1 MGGDGIDVT
10 MMLALRSALTH
21 DARDDKAAI
30 TDCPPEALGLSRDS
44 MGIA

>member
-1 MGGDGIDVT
+1 MDVMM
-10 MMLALRSALTH
+10 MMLALRSALMH